1 MSSLKQKAIS
11 GASWS
16 LAGRLMNQGGQFIIG
31 IILARL
37 LLPEEYGL
45 VAMALVFITVFYVF
59 VDSGFGSAIVQRKKI
74 TNSDLST
81 VFYLNMGISIL
92 VFALLYLSA
101 PLIADF
107 FNEIQLVKIVRV
119 LSIIIILYALT
130 IVQNSI
136 IRRNVDFKLKARIE
150 IVSQLASGTIAIYLA
165 YSGYGVWA
173 LIWKTLLNQLFI
185 NIQLWLKNSWF
196 PSFEFSKDSFRDMF
210 SFSSRLLISG
220 IIDSIYN
227 QLHRLVVGKFFPV
240 AELGYYTRAE
250 QFKNLPSHAISN
262 SLMSFLLPVLSKIQ
276 DEPERMR
283 KAVQRILKIVMFF
296 NINLMI
302 IMGVLS
308 EPIIQVLLG
317 DKWLNTVP
325 YLQLLVLVGVLYPM
339 HAINVQILT
348 ALGRSDLF
356 LRIEILKKLVGIP
369 PVLLGIFVGIKA
381 MIIGMIIT
389 SFISLAINAYYT
401 NKMIDFGLI
410 KQIKSL
416 SNSFIVSLVL
426 IITLLPAVIFLKGS
440 VSQLVI
446 LVGCSF
452 TSLFIIVLMARMF
465 KMEEFSEIKA
475 IFQTYR
481 LNAGKR

>member
-1 MSSLKQKAIS
+1 
-11 GASWS
+11 
-16 LAGRLMNQGGQFIIG
+16 MNQGGQFIIG